1 MADLT
6 PNGVCY
12 ALHESPY
19 FVWWRGYTFFFSS
32 DSHARKFR
40 NEVAMKCAWLD
51 DSFRR
56 RFKYD
61 IQVPL
66 LATFQFYRQV
76 ETRGFFVVSDDGEV
90 FRCRDEVRFGGLQP
104 SKQDLGER
112 SNHTTPPLLG

>member
-6 PNGVCY
+6 ANGVCY
-12 ALHESPY
+12 ALHDSPY

-56 RFKYD
+56 RFKFD

-66 LATFQFYRQV
+66 LASFQFYRQV
-76 ETRGFFVVSDDGEV
+76 ETRGFFVVGDDGEV
-90 FRCRDEVRFGGLQP
+90 FRCRDEVRFDGLQASKAVCERP
-104 SKQDLGER
+104 SM
-112 SNHTTPPLLG
+112 HTTPQLLG